1 MRVLVT
7 GADGF
12 VGRHLVRELRDRG
25 HDVRAAVRPGASA
38 PWSDADGVTVVPF
51 ELTDADSVQA
61 ALQAPCDAVV
71 HLAAMASSAEA
82 RRDPGGAWIVNAAGT
97 ARLAE
102 AAASLRDTGAADPT
116 LLIVSTG
123 EVYGEAHCPLRE
135 EDELK
140 PQSPYAA
147 SKVGAEIAALEV
159 ARRTGLRVIVAR
171 PFTHT
176 GPGQRDVFFVPALLG
191 RLREAARTGG
201 RAVRVGNLVPVRDLS
216 DVRDVA
222 RAYALLVERG
232 EPGETYNV
240 SRGEGIAL
248 SDLFARMAAVVGVDA
263 RPEPDPTLMR
273 RADLPY
279 LIGDS
284 TKLRRATGWVP
295 AISIDQTLRDMLDA
309 ETH

>member
-12 VGRHLVRELRDRG
+12 VGRYLVGELRDRG
-25 HDVRAAVRPGASA
+25 HLVRAAVRPGSET
-38 PWSDADGVTVVPF
+38 PWGETGDVTAVPF
-51 ELTDADSVQA
+51 ELTDPESVQA
-61 ALQAPCDAVV
+61 ALGEPCDAIV

-82 RRDPGGAWIVNAAGT
+82 RRDPGGAWIINAAGT
-97 ARLAE
+97 ARVAE
-102 AAASLRDTGAADPT
+102 AAAALRETGAADPT
-116 LLIVSTG
+116 LLVVSSG
-123 EVYGEAHCPLRE
+123 EVYGEAHQPLRE

-147 SKVGAEIAALEV
+147 SKVGAEVAALEV
-159 ARRTGLRVIVAR
+159 ARRTGLAVMIAR

-191 RLREAARTGG
+191 RLRAADRAGART
-201 RAVRVGNLVPVRDLS
+201 VRVGNLAPVRDLS
-216 DVRDVA
+216 DVRDIV
-222 RAYALLVERG
+222 RAYALLIERG
-232 EPGETYNV
+232 EAGQTYNV
-240 SRGEGIAL
+240 SRGEGVAL
-248 SDLFARMAAVVGVDA
+248 TDLFARMAAAVGVDA
-263 RPEPDPTLMR
+263 RPEPDPALMR

-279 LIGDS
+279 LVGDS
-284 TKLRRATGWVP
+284 TKLRRATGWAP

>member
-12 VGRHLVRELRDRG
+12 VGRHLVRELRERG
-25 HDVRAAVRPGASA
+25 HIVRAAVRPGSDA
-38 PWSDADGVTVVPF
+38 PWTAAAGVTAVPF

-61 ALQAPCDAVV
+61 ALSVPCDAVV

-82 RRDPGGAWIVNAAGT
+82 RRDPGGAWIINAAGT
-97 ARLAE
+97 ARVAE
-102 AAASLRDTGAADPT
+102 AAASLRETGAADPK
-116 LLIVSTG
+116 LLVVSTG
-123 EVYGEAHCPLRE
+123 EVYGEAHRPLRE
-135 EDELK
+135 DDELK

-159 ARRTGLRVIVAR
+159 ARRTGLAVMVAR

-191 RLREAARTGG
+191 RLRAARQTGA
-201 RAVRVGNLVPVRDLS
+201 RTVRVGNLAPVRDLS
-216 DVRDVA
+216 DVRDIA
-222 RAYALLVERG
+222 RAYGLLIERG

-240 SRGEGIAL
+240 SRGEGVAL
-248 SDLFARMAAVVGVDA
+248 TDLFAQMAAAVGVDA
-263 RPEPDPTLMR
+263 QPEPDPTLMR

-279 LIGDS
+279 LVGDS
-284 TKLRRATGWVP
+284 TKLRRATGWTP
-295 AISIDQTLRDMLDA
+295 AISMDQTLRDMLDA
-309 ETH
+309 ETY